1 MRGEKGK
8 SCKTSRGM
16 EGKGKERMDERGE
29 GRARE
34 EESAHS
40 DGFGSGID

>member
-8 SCKTSRGM
+8 RHKTRRGM
-16 EGKGKERMDERGE
+16 EGKGKEKMDERGE

-34 EESAHS
+34 EESSHS
-40 DGFGSGID
+40 DGFGRGID